1 MANSLLHRRFQVFL
15 LVLLGILCVP
25 RLVCA
30 QQQKRVL
37 IFYSEDPAIPSN
49 VILDQSVRAALRN
62 GLPGQLQVYHEGLEN
77 FRIPNEKYENEL
89 TTLLARKYEGVQIDL
104 LIALG
109 QPALQ
114 FCLKYRDNLFGSAA
128 IVFMVQDQSRVEE
141 TSLGSNVIGVSGR
154 IELRPSVDLALS
166 FHPETQHVAVVA
178 NDSSLGK
185 YMVAQAQKEFA
196 PLQGRIEFIYLSK
209 LTLEELRQA
218 LATLPSNSV
227 ILYLIFSTDREGRSS
242 SPSEQLSY
250 VAPTANAPIYVVT
263 QPYFLEGVVGGY
275 LISYEAVG
283 KRVGE
288 VGLKILSGTRPED
301 ISSPPVAGVSMFD
314 WRQLRRWGV
323 DEAKIPPGS
332 TVLYKEQTFWE
343 KYKGRIL
350 LGVSIMALQA
360 LLIAGLLIQRNQR
373 WRATRQ
379 LTQREQELRRLTGQ
393 LIRVQD
399 EEQRR
404 IAAELHDGL
413 GQSLSIIRNRAT
425 LCKEDISDKESV
437 VEQLDEISA
446 AAVSAI
452 EEVREIAHN
461 LRPYELDRLG
471 LTAAIESI
479 SAKISDVTPLQVLV
493 DLDSIDGLLSPAAE
507 TSLYR
512 IVQEALNNVVKHA
525 EATEVRVG
533 IKRDGGE
540 ILVSVHDNGKGMKET
555 PSVSGNNDTG
565 FGLQGIKERAQ
576 ILRGVYSLDSQPN
589 NGTLLTVRMTLEA

>member
-1 MANSLLHRRFQVFL
+1 M
-15 LVLLGILCVP
+15 
-25 RLVCA
+25 
-30 QQQKRVL
+30 KRK
-37 IFYSEDPAIPSN
+37 FS
-49 VILDQSVRAALRN
+49 
-62 GLPGQLQVYHEGLEN
+62 
-77 FRIPNEKYENEL
+77 
-89 TTLLARKYEGVQIDL
+89 TLLAAKYDGVPIDL

-114 FCLKYRDNLFGSAA
+114 FCLKYRNNLFRSAP
-128 IVFMVQDQSRVEE
+128 ILFFVQDMSRVEG
-141 TSLGSNVIGVSGR
+141 TPLGPNVIGVSGKL
-154 IELRPSVDLALS
+154 ELRPSVDLALS
-166 FHPETQHVAVVA
+166 FHPDTRRVVVVA
-178 NDSSLGK
+178 NESSLGK
-185 YMVAQAQKEFA
+185 YMTVQAQKEFA
-196 PLQGRIEFIYLSK
+196 PLQGRIEFIYLSQ

-227 ILYLIFSTDREGRSS
+227 ILYLIFSTDRQGRSS

-263 QPYFLEGVVGGY
+263 QPYFLDGVVGGH
-275 LISYEAVG
+275 LISYEVLG

-288 VGLKILSGTRPED
+288 VGLKVLSGTRPED

-332 TVLYKEQTFWE
+332 IVLYKEETFWE

-350 LGVSIMALQA
+350 LGVSVMAVQA

-373 WRATRQ
+373 WRATRR

-393 LIRVQD
+393 LIHVQD

-425 LCKEDISDKESV
+425 LCKEDIDDKESV
-437 VEQLDEISA
+437 AEQLDEISA

-452 EEVREIAHN
+452 GEVREIAHN

-479 SAKISDVTPLQVLV
+479 STKISDVTPLQVLL
-493 DLDSIDGLLSPAAE
+493 DLDSIDGLLPSAVE
-507 TSLYR
+507 TGLYR
-512 IVQEALNNVVKHA
+512 IVQEALNNVIKHA

-533 IKRDGGE
+533 IKRNKSE
-540 ILVSVHDNGKGMKET
+540 IIVSVHDNGKGMKHK
-555 PSVSGNNDTG
+555 PAANGNNASG
-565 FGLQGIKERAQ
+565 FGLHGIAERARM
-576 ILRGVYSLDSQPN
+576 LRGVYSLDSQPN
-589 NGTLLTVRMTLEA
+589 KGTLLMVRVPLQG